1 MGANHWLARRGVRWR
16 STVAAVIVVGLALI
30 AGAAALLLVLH
41 HSLVSSVNDT
51 VSQRAADISAQISAD
66 DIVAARPTIDASAGD
81 GTLVQV
87 ISGTDTVVMSSPSL
101 DGEPPISAARP
112 APGKTVV
119 QVIDVEA
126 ADSESYRVVSVGVN
140 SARGPVVVVTAQSLS
155 DVGTTLRTVA
165 SLLALGSPFLL
176 AMVAIATWVAV
187 GRSLSAVDTIRRRVE
202 TIESTDLHLRVPV
215 PAADDAV
222 GQLAIT
228 MNAMLARLE
237 RSSQV
242 QRQFVADASHEL
254 RSPLASVRASLDV
267 AAREGNPEAW
277 TRSTEV
283 ISDEVE
289 RMTVLV
295 ARLLTL
301 AKADEGALTMQR
313 VDVDLDDLVLSEARR
328 LESQTR
334 LEIRADAPPTR
345 ILGDPDRLAEALRN
359 LTDNAGRFAQSIV
372 ELRISANGEGRMVS
386 LSVSDDG
393 AGVPTED
400 RDRVSERFVRL
411 DDHRGR
417 TDGGAGLGLAIVTE
431 IARAHGGRLTIG
443 QSPLGGAVFTI
454 SLPKIAQSPQ
464 SSAIR

>member
-1 MGANHWLARRGVRWR
+1 MRWR

-51 VSQRAADISAQISAD
+51 ASQRAADISAQISAD

-101 DGEPPISAARP
+101 DGEPPISATRP

-119 QVIDVEA
+119 QDVDVEA

-140 SARGPVVVVTAQSLS
+140 SPRGPVVVVTAQSLS
-155 DVGTTLRTVA
+155 DISTTLRTVET
-165 SLLALGSPFLL
+165 LLALGSPFLL

-187 GRSLSAVDTIRRRVE
+187 GHSLSAVDTIRRRVE

-222 GQLAIT
+222 GQLAVT

-237 RSSQV
+237 RSSEV

-267 AAREGNPEAW
+267 AAREGDPEAW

-283 ISDEVE
+283 ISDEVD

-328 LESQTR
+328 LESQTS

-345 ILGDPDRLAEALRN
+345 ILGDPDRVAEALRN

-372 ELRISANGEGRMVS
+372 ELTISANGDGQMVS

-393 AGVPTED
+393 AGVPIED

-443 QSPLGGAVFTI
+443 QSSLGGAQFTI
-454 SLPKIAQSPQ
+454 WLPQIAHSTQSP
-464 SSAIR
+464 AIR